1 MSASPSDY
9 LLAGPTDPVAR
20 RHVLLG
26 ELFDPWSMAVLKT
39 VGIAQGWA
47 CWEVSAG
54 GGGLISRLLEAVG
67 PTGRVLATDLDL
79 RSLPASS
86 GALEVRRHDVAAD
99 AAPVEAFDLIHARL
113 LLVHLPQRD
122 AVVRSLVERLRPS
135 GWLVLEDADPGLQ
148 PLACIDPSTLPE
160 HRANEIRSGFRSLLA
175 ARGADLAF
183 GRSLPRRLRAVGLSD
198 VRSEAH
204 FPMVHP
210 ACAALELA
218 TLDLIGDQLLDAGKV
233 DPTDLDAHRAA
244 VRAGEI
250 DLVQPPM
257 ISAWGQRPLDG

>member
-47 CWEVSAG
+47 CWEVGAG

-67 PTGRVLATDLDL
+67 PTGRVLA
-79 RSLPASS
+79 
-86 GALEVRRHDVAAD
+86 
-99 AAPVEAFDLIHARL
+99 
-113 LLVHLPQRD
+113 
-122 AVVRSLVERLRPS
+122 
-135 GWLVLEDADPGLQ
+135 
-148 PLACIDPSTLPE
+148 
-160 HRANEIRSGFRSLLA
+160 
-175 ARGADLAF
+175 
-183 GRSLPRRLRAVGLSD
+183 
-198 VRSEAH
+198 
-204 FPMVHP
+204 
-210 ACAALELA
+210 
-218 TLDLIGDQLLDAGKV
+218 
-233 DPTDLDAHRAA
+233 TDLDAHRAA